1 MYVEIVGPT
10 SLTHALTIAVLAL
23 AATVAHADVVTQF
36 DGSRLLISGD
46 DQADTVTLDPTPDG
60 VLVTGTNGTLVDG
73 GLAPVLVSGP
83 RRVAFEL
90 HGGADR
96 VTVNA
101 VDLPDG
107 IGMRLG
113 DGDDEAVVNGAY
125 LGQTKIRTGNGNDAV
140 WVFGTR
146 AQRLYVQTNRGWDS
160 VVVHDS
166 WVPGDLQISTGSD
179 EDYVEVVATEVGND
193 ARFRLGNDDDDLFL
207 ADISFDDDT
216 SLDGDHGD
224 NGLFFAGYIWFGD
237 ELDIRDFA
245 DDWWW

>member
-1 MYVEIVGPT
+1 VHPT
-10 SLTHALTIAVLAL
+10 SLTRALTVVVLAL
-23 AATVAHADVVTQF
+23 AASAARGDVVTRL
-36 DGSRLLISGD
+36 DGSRLLVVGD
-46 DQADTVTLDPTPDG
+46 DQPDTVTLDPTPG
-60 VLVTGTNGTLVDG
+60 GILITGTNGTRVDG
-73 GLAPVLVSGP
+73 GIAPVAVQGA

-113 DGDDEAVVNGAY
+113 EGNDEAIVDGAF
-125 LGQTKIRTGNGNDAV
+125 LGKTKIRTGNGNDAI
-140 WVFGTR
+140 WVSGAR
-146 AQRLYVQTNRGWDS
+146 MQRLYVQTSNGWDS

-166 WVPGDLQISTGSD
+166 WVPHDLQVSTGAD
-179 EDYVEVVATEVGND
+179 EDYVEIAGTEVGSD
-193 ARFRLGNDDDDLFL
+193 ARMRLGNDDDALVL
-207 ADISFDDDT
+207 ADIAFDDDT
-216 SLDGDHGD
+216 RLDGSHGD

-237 ELDIRDFA
+237 ELDIHDFG

>member
-1 MYVEIVGPT
+1 MRPICTLAV
-10 SLTHALTIAVLAL
+10 AVLAL
-23 AATVAHADVVTQF
+23 AAGIARADVVTQF

-46 DQADTVTLDPTPDG
+46 DQPDTVTIDPTPG
-60 VLVTGTNGTLVDG
+60 GILLSGSNGTLVDG
-73 GLAPVLVSGP
+73 GLAPVLVPGV
-83 RRVAFEL
+83 RRVTFEL
-90 HGGADR
+90 HGGSDR

-113 DGDDEAVVNGAY
+113 DGNDEVSMDGAY
-125 LGQTKIRTGNGNDAV
+125 LGKTKIRTGNGNDLI
-140 WVFGTR
+140 WVVNTR
-146 AQRLYVQTNRGWDS
+146 AERLYTQTNRGWDT

-166 WVPGDLQISTGSD
+166 WVPGDLQVSTGSD
-179 EDYVEVVATEVGND
+179 EDYVEIAGTAVGND
-193 ARFRLGNDDDDLFL
+193 VRMRLGNDDDDLFL

-216 SLDGDHGD
+216 RLDGAHGD

-237 ELDIRDFA
+237 ELDIRDFG